1 MFNIHHMKHHF
12 YKYQG
17 AGNDFVIFDNRTNAL
32 KRLDDQLY
40 NRICDRKFGVGADGL
55 MLLQDHPEHDF
66 EMVYFNADGSES
78 TMCGNGGRCL
88 VAFAKRLDL
97 IGTETKFLAA
107 DGLHYAKISGE
118 TIHLQMIDVP
128 SFHRQEK
135 DYVLHTGSP
144 HYIRFV
150 KDADALN
157 VYEEGREIR
166 YSGLYRE
173 EGINVNF
180 VEDAGDHLFVRTYER
195 GVEDETLS
203 CGTGVTASAIAYA
216 IEKGLYGK
224 QEIVIRT
231 RGGALRVTFNR
242 EEDRFT
248 EVFLVGPAEYVFEGE
263 IVF

>member
-128 SFHRQEK
+128 SFHRQ
-135 DYVLHTGSP
+135 
-144 HYIRFV
+144 V